1 MKLANSTKKFA
12 KTPVSM
18 FNELTGTWD
27 ELPGIL
33 GAFFVYDRFIS
44 DRAFGQKKRL
54 FETPIG
60 MKLPMNPAVKSVFKF
75 GSSEA
80 VFLIEAENEDIQG
93 ANPFANIYSLRQL
106 TWPVEI
112 RKKAGDTW
120 ASGVP
125 KLDADVLVDRTW
137 ADYDRYTVNKSSESP
152 GVGYTVET
160 VIVPRGTAVDVDC
173 RVHLDNSIFEVNEV
187 STLLNQL
194 YLRVQ
199 KVGVKGP

>member
-12 KTPVSM
+12 KTSVSM
-18 FNELTGTWD
+18 FNELTETWD
-27 ELPGIL
+27 ELPEIFGS
-33 GAFFVYDRFIS
+33 FFAYDRFIS

-54 FETPIG
+54 FETPIT
-60 MKLPMNPAVKSVFKF
+60 MKLPMDPAVRSVFKF
-75 GSSEA
+75 GSA
-80 VFLIEAENEDIQG
+80 NAIFLIEAENEDIQL
-93 ANPFANIYSLRQL
+93 ADPFANIYSLRQL

-112 RKKAGDTW
+112 KKKAGDAW

-125 KLDADVLVDRTW
+125 KLDAEVVIDKTW

-160 VIVPRGTAVDVDC
+160 VILPRSTVVDTDC
-173 RVHLDNSIFEVNEV
+173 RVYLDNSIFEVNEV